1 MLETYLQ
8 LTFLLL
14 VANGAPV
21 VAKNLLGARWTWPV
35 DFGLTLPDGQRLF
48 GSSCTFRGWAA
59 ALAATPIAAWLLGLE
74 ALTGL
79 AIGALAMAGDMLSG
93 FIKRRLGMPPGSM
106 ALGLDQIPE
115 SLFPLLWA
123 RAPFAL
129 GWGDVAALT
138 LIFLVLELLL
148 SRILYRFHLRS
159 HPY

>member
-1 MLETYLQ
+1 VLLTYLQ
-8 LTFLLL
+8 LTLLLL

-35 DFGLTLPDGQRLF
+35 DFVLTLPDGQRLF
-48 GSSCTFRGWAA
+48 GSSCTFRGWVA
-59 ALAATPIAAWLLGLE
+59 ALAATAVAAWLLGLE

-79 AIGALAMAGDMLSG
+79 AIGALAMTGDMLSS

>member
-1 MLETYLQ
+1 VLLTYLQ
-8 LTFLLL
+8 LTLLLL

-48 GSSCTFRGWAA
+48 GSSCTFRGWVA
-59 ALAATPIAAWLLGLE
+59 ALAATAVAAWLLGLE

-79 AIGALAMAGDMLSG
+79 AIGALAMTGDMLSS